1 MMTARFPPRL
11 KFPSTCMHRRHMR
24 DPTSNHPT
32 TMVEEVCAGILDVRM
47 PVVPCP
53 WLPPVVSA
61 RDFVFWNHH
70 CTLTARTPLILS
82 PFPALV
88 TKQKYM
94 VFGKNGWIGG
104 KLIAML
110 REQGKT
116 VVLAQTRLE
125 NRKAF
130 FAELDKIKPTHVLDA
145 AGVTGRPNI
154 DRCETHQVDTIRTN
168 VIGTLN
174 LAEAC
179 HLKGI
184 HLTLYAT
191 GCISE
196 YDEEHPIGGST
207 FTEEDTPNFLGSFY
221 SKTKAYME
229 DVMKS
234 QKNVCILRVRMP
246 ISDDLN
252 PRNFVTKIVGYDK
265 VVNIP
270 NSMTVLTDLL
280 PISLIMSERKLGR

>member
-1 MMTARFPPRL
+1 
-11 KFPSTCMHRRHMR
+11 
-24 DPTSNHPT
+24 
-32 TMVEEVCAGILDVRM
+32 
-47 PVVPCP
+47 
-53 WLPPVVSA
+53 
-61 RDFVFWNHH
+61 
-70 CTLTARTPLILS
+70 
-82 PFPALV
+82 
-88 TKQKYM
+88 M
-94 VFGKNGWIGG
+94 VFGKKGWIGG

-125 NRKAF
+125 NREAL
-130 FAELDKIKPTHVLDA
+130 FAELDEVKPTHVLDA

-154 DRCETHQVDTIRTN
+154 DWCETHQVDTIRTN

-191 GCISE
+191 GCTFE
-196 YDEEHPIGGST
+196 YDDGHPIGGST
-207 FTEEDTPNFLGSFY
+207 FTEENTPNFLGSFY

-229 DVMKS
+229 DMTKS
-234 QKNVCILRVRMP
+234 YKNVCILRVRMS

-252 PRNFVTKIVGYDK
+252 PRNFVTKIVGYDR

-270 NSMTVLTDLL
+270 NSTTVLTDLL
-280 PISLIMSERKLGR
+280 PISLIMSERKLTGTCHVRADRRE